1 MRKTWAFR
9 EVGEGGQGSV
19 GQIFDQAYLLLSY
32 LILFLSYL
40 VIFDQAYLLLSF
52 THTAPINNM
61 HSFVFV

>member
-19 GQIFDQAYLLLSY
+19 GQIFDQAYLLLS
-32 LILFLSYL
+32 
-40 VIFDQAYLLLSF
+40 F